1 MASLQNMF
9 KGKAMGSIIM
19 LFLILFGAFYL
30 ISYLSSKGNA
40 GEELMSHGMNKAY
53 SNGPSGSVQDTN
65 AVGVQP
71 AQPMG
76 QNEVYSGANGVQ
88 TSIPT
93 PSSSCSTANIQNP
106 EELLPKSGGND
117 QFAQLNPSGQGE
129 LSSVNLLKAGYHIG
143 IDTIGQSLRNSNQQI
158 RSEPANPQLYV
169 GTWNNSTI
177 EPDFMR
183 PPLEIGA
190 GGSQ

>member
-169 GTWNNSTI
+169 GPWNNSTI